1 MPTIDLGVDYTD
13 VKDEDTFSPLPNG
26 TFEFTVLAVEPK
38 QSQKGRPMIKWTF
51 LVNYEAKDY
60 RLFYH
65 TVLPWE
71 VNGQWEVG
79 GVGMLV
85 SVCKALG
92 MPWTGKSINT
102 EDYLGNS
109 GTFEVIQKPKQS
121 KQPDGSYADD
131 PNGGVV
137 NDIGKFVY

>member
-13 VKDEDTFSPLPNG
+13 VKDEDTFSPIPNG
-26 TFEFTVLAVEPK
+26 TYEFTVLAVEPK

-92 MPWTGKSINT
+92 QPWMGRGLNT
-102 EDYLGNS
+102 EDYLGVAGS
-109 GTFEVIQKPKQS
+109 CEVIQKPKQV
-121 KQPDGSYADD
+121 KGSDSVYADD
-131 PNGGVV
+131 PGGQVV
-137 NDIGKFVY
+137 NDIAKFVY